1 MKAST
6 PESSTAC
13 RLEET
18 AREQGLHLTRRSL
31 LATGALLG
39 ASAALFSKVDR
50 AHALLANIANVP
62 GGYPLAR
69 AENVIYSVCLQ
80 CHTACPIKVKILDG
94 VAVKI
99 DGNPYS
105 AQNMIP
111 NLPQDTPI
119 EVAARIDAKLCPKGQ
134 AGIQS
139 LYDPYRLVKVLKRK
153 GPRGSNQWE
162 TIPFDRAI
170 DEIVNGGRLFA
181 HIGEDRHVPGLKD
194 LYALKDA
201 KVAKAMAADAKA
213 VAKGKMSVA
222 AFKAKHR
229 ANLGALID
237 PDHPD
242 LGPKN
247 NQFVMMCGR
256 IEHGRKELAK
266 RWLKG
271 SFGSVNF
278 YEHTTICE
286 QSHHIAYN
294 EATRQYKKGKWG
306 KGKHH
311 MKPDAANSEFVIYFG
326 TGFVEAN
333 FGPPAM
339 AEKVT
344 DGLAS
349 GRLKVAVVDP
359 RMSKSA
365 AKAWKWLPIKPG
377 TDAALALAMIQWM
390 IRHKRYDQAY
400 LQAANKAAAKA
411 AGESTWSN
419 ATHLVRIEDDGP
431 GKLLRATDIGMG
443 GDEFVVVKNG
453 KPAAV
458 GKEPVTGDLEY
469 AGEIKGVKVKTA
481 FTILKEEAESRSMH
495 EWSEICGIPV
505 ADIEAV
511 AREFTSHGKK
521 AGAEMYRGPV
531 QHTNGYYNGQAII
544 ALNVLIGNID
554 HKGGMTTGGGHWHED
569 GSKLKKPFNMKKMH
583 PGKLHAFG
591 HKLSREKSAYEKST
605 LFEGY
610 PAKRP
615 WYPFTGNLYQEIIP
629 SAADRYPY
637 GCQALWLHKG
647 TPGFATPAG
656 QTALEILADPAIIPL
671 VFATDIVVGETSMY
685 ADYIFPDT
693 AIWERWGTPHTT
705 PDVPQRASK
714 IRQPTVEP
722 MTEVVK
728 VFGEKQH
735 CSWEAVLLA
744 ISERLGLPG
753 TGKDGF
759 GPGLDFTTREDFF
772 LKFVANLAWGDK
784 EGQAVPDASAA
795 ELKTFM
801 AARRHFSKVTF
812 DPKRWQ
818 RAAGKAN
825 WPKVVTILNRG
836 GRWEDWN
843 RKFAATDGFVVHKYK
858 KGMNL
863 YAEKVAAQRHS
874 MTGKRFSGVAVYE
887 PAKDA
892 AGREVKDRGFPLRLI
907 TYKEILGGQSRTL
920 PNNYWLSAILP
931 ENFILINAET
941 AAQYGFKDGDKARL
955 VSATN
960 PTGEWRLPNRDNVP
974 MVGRIKTVEG
984 MRPGVVAVSWHFG
997 HWGYGASDTKI
1008 DGRMIKG
1015 DPRRRTGLC
1024 PNAAMRVDPVV
1035 GNACMTDPIGGSSS
1049 FYDTDVKLVKA

>member
-1 MKAST
+1 
-6 PESSTAC
+6 
-13 RLEET
+13 
-18 AREQGLHLTRRSL
+18 
-31 LATGALLG
+31 
-39 ASAALFSKVDR
+39 
-50 AHALLANIANVP
+50 
-62 GGYPLAR
+62 
-69 AENVIYSVCLQ
+69 
-80 CHTACPIKVKILDG
+80 
-94 VAVKI
+94 
-99 DGNPYS
+99 
-105 AQNMIP
+105 
-111 NLPQDTPI
+111 
-119 EVAARIDAKLCPKGQ
+119 
-134 AGIQS
+134 
-139 LYDPYRLVKVLKRK
+139 
-153 GPRGSNQWE
+153 
-162 TIPFDRAI
+162 
-170 DEIVNGGRLFA
+170 
-181 HIGEDRHVPGLKD
+181 
-194 LYALKDA
+194 
-201 KVAKAMAADAKA
+201 
-213 VAKGKMSVA
+213 VA

-390 IRHKRYDQAY
+390 IRHKRYDRTY

-419 ATHLVRIEDDGP
+419 ATHLVRIEADGP

-453 KPAAV
+453 KPVAV

-481 FTILKEEAESRSMH
+481 FTILKEEAESRSMR

-511 AREFTSHGKK
+511 AKEFTSHGKK

-728 VFGEKQH
+728 VF
-735 CSWEAVLLA
+735 S
-744 ISERLGLPG
+744 
-753 TGKDGF
+753 
-759 GPGLDFTTREDFF
+759 
-772 LKFVANLAWGDK
+772 
-784 EGQAVPDASAA
+784 SAA
-795 ELKTFM
+795 EASGTACPSLSPH
-801 AARRHFSKVTF
+801 ARV
-812 DPKRWQ
+812 
-818 RAAGKAN
+818 
-825 WPKVVTILNRG
+825 
-836 GRWEDWN
+836 
-843 RKFAATDGFVVHKYK
+843 
-858 KGMNL
+858 
-863 YAEKVAAQRHS
+863 
-874 MTGKRFSGVAVYE
+874 
-887 PAKDA
+887 
-892 AGREVKDRGFPLRLI
+892 
-907 TYKEILGGQSRTL
+907 
-920 PNNYWLSAILP
+920 
-931 ENFILINAET
+931 
-941 AAQYGFKDGDKARL
+941 
-955 VSATN
+955 
-960 PTGEWRLPNRDNVP
+960 
-974 MVGRIKTVEG
+974 
-984 MRPGVVAVSWHFG
+984 
-997 HWGYGASDTKI
+997 
-1008 DGRMIKG
+1008 
-1015 DPRRRTGLC
+1015 
-1024 PNAAMRVDPVV
+1024 
-1035 GNACMTDPIGGSSS
+1035 
-1049 FYDTDVKLVKA
+1049 